1 MDGKGNDLH
10 DSVTT
15 NMRVGASP
23 AAMEGALP
31 FMSGLFEKRWS

>member
-23 AAMEGALP
+23 AAMEGVTLP
-31 FMSGLFEKRWS
+31 FKLGLFEKR